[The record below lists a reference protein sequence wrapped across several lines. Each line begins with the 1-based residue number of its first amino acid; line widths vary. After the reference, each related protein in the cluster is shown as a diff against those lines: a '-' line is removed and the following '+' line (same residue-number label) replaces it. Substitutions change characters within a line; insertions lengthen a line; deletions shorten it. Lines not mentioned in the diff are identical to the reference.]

1 MARPKRTTPWLARR
15 GDQARGT
22 FYAFWYDADSRETK
36 RLSLATA
43 YPGEAEIKFAEFLLN
58 GRDIRQPRPRGLTVA
73 RALDDYYN
81 EHVLKNVADAGRQ
94 EDAIAHLKA
103 FFGERPLGDVSVP
116 LSQEYALARANGL
129 IGGGKRRTAKAGSPS
144 TVRRELNVLV
154 AAANHAVWMK
164 RTTELVSVDLP
175 AERRLGPDDEAPYY
189 SHAELATIF
198 AEAEK
203 MAEEERMTQPDNPVA
218 GEIEDFVKLLY
229 LTGARRRSIEHLER
243 SQVKVEQKRILL
255 QKPGKRTTKK
265 RQPIVPILRDME
277 EPLGALL
284 ARGRPNRLFGC
295 VDFSRAYKRLC
306 QRAGINEAR
315 AHAHIMRHT
324 RATHLLQDGKSIYDV
339 ARLLGDTLA
348 TVERVYGHH
357 SADHL
362 ANKLEGV

>member
-15 GDQARGT
+15 GSGT
-22 FYAFWYDADSRETK
+22 DGVFYAFWYDPDARATK
-36 RLSLATA
+36 RLSLVTTDHR
-43 YPGEAEIKFAEFLLN
+43 EAEIKFAEFLLN
-58 GRDIRQPRPRGLTVA
+58 GRDIREPRPRGLTVA
-73 RALDDYYN
+73 RALDDYFE
-81 EHVLKNVADAGRQ
+81 EHVLKYVADAGRQ
-94 EDAIAHLKA
+94 EDAIAHLKE
-103 FFGERPLGDVSVP
+103 FFGERPLSDVDVP
-116 LSQEYALARANGL
+116 LSQEYALARANGH
-129 IGGGKRRTAKAGSPS
+129 IGGGKRRAEKSGSPS

-154 AAANHAVWMK
+154 AAANHAKWMK
-164 RTTELVSVDLP
+164 RTTDTVSVDLP
-175 AERRLGPDDEAPYY
+175 PERRLGPDDEAPYY
-189 SHAELATIF
+189 THAELAAIF
-198 AEAEK
+198 LEAERI
-203 MAEEERMTQPDNPVA
+203 AEEERMFEQDNPVA

-229 LTGARRRSIEHLER
+229 HTGARRRSIEHLER
-243 SQVKVEQKRILL
+243 SQVRVEQKRILL

-284 ARGRPNRLFGC
+284 ARGRPHRLFGC
-295 VDFSRAYKRLC
+295 VDFSRAYKKLC
-306 QRAGINEAR
+306 LRAGINEAR

-362 ANKLEGV
+362 ANKLEA